1 MLTARS
7 LGVALGMTAIVAASA
22 PARQGASAAQV
33 PAPLGPFGIGRVA
46 NHWIDQRR
54 ADPFTIDTH
63 PRRELMVYLWYPS
76 DTHTA
81 NGVYLPDSAAIGS
94 APEAAHLRQSPDG
107 AYWEAVFS
115 GAVTSHAGNAVPLA
129 STPPRVPVVLFSHG
143 DAAATSFSYTT
154 FIEDLASRGY
164 VVAAVEHPWS
174 SAVVRFPSG
183 LMIFGSDRE
192 QLRGDRAPDLPY
204 FDGVEL
210 AMRDKRLLAD
220 VEAADLRYVVDQLER
235 VDRNRASTFFGRLD
249 LTAVAAVGHSL
260 GGMAAIRAC
269 QLDLRLKACVS
280 QDGTTADGVFLQYPG
295 APPLEQPSLFI
306 DATPPV
312 TFTDQQLGERGI
324 TRKEWT
330 AYTGSL
336 EKIEDT
342 QLGSAVSGAYRIR
355 LLAAGIGHSS
365 FGDAVLSASTAD
377 ARQRAQQNTRLTIEV
392 TRAFLDR
399 MLKGYGRTLV
409 DEPPD
414 RHPEWTMQRYRAQP

>member
-7 LGVALGMTAIVAASA
+7 FGVALGLAALVATHA
-22 PARQGASAAQV
+22 PARQSASAAQV
-33 PAPLGPFGIGRVA
+33 PAPLGPFGISRVA

-54 ADPFTIDTH
+54 ADPFAIDTH
-63 PRRELMVYLWYPS
+63 PRRELMVYLWYPTE
-76 DTHTA
+76 THTA
-81 NGVYLPDSAAIGS
+81 NGVYHPDAAAISS
-94 APEAAHLRQSPDG
+94 APQAARLRQSSNG
-107 AYWEAVFS
+107 AYWEAVLS
-115 GAVTSHAGNAVPLA
+115 GAVTSHAGDAMPLA
-129 STPPRVPVVLFSHG
+129 PTPSRLPVVLFSHG
-143 DAAATSFSYTT
+143 DVVATSFSYTT
-154 FIEDLASRGY
+154 LVEDLVSRGY

-183 LMIFGSDRE
+183 LMIFGADRE

-210 AMRDKRLLAD
+210 AMRDMRLLAD

-249 LTAVAAVGHSL
+249 LTEIAAVGHSL
-260 GGMAAIRAC
+260 GGMAALRAC
-269 QLDLRLKACVS
+269 QLDLRMKACVN

-295 APPLEQPSLFI
+295 APPLKQPSLFI
-306 DATPPV
+306 DATPPE

-330 AYTGSL
+330 AYTTKLGNV
-336 EKIEDT
+336 EET
-342 QLGSAVSGAYRIR
+342 QLRSALAGAYRIR

-365 FGDAVLSASTAD
+365 FGDAVLPAATPD
-377 ARQRAQQNTRLTIEV
+377 AQQLAQQNTRLTIEV
-392 TRAFLDR
+392 TRAFLDK

-409 DEPPD
+409 DEPSD
-414 RHPEWTMQRYRAQP
+414 RHPEWTMRRYGAQP